1 VLLQKVP
8 TEESAGQGQKRFMDL
23 GPLFIANAQATELVQ
38 PGESS
43 FYYPAPSSQSTAMLS
58 VALGEPRHDVASTQT
73 LADCLGS

>member
-1 VLLQKVP
+1 MLLQKVP